1 MRFRGHMKNQW
12 NFAFAAAVVLFF
24 LSSGSYFFG
33 IQNKP
38 TGPAEISLT
47 QTEAPAAP
55 QSAFE
60 LLADRANFAE
70 AYGKLPLH
78 FEPNLGQTD
87 EQVKFVAR
95 GHGYSLFLTGM
106 GAVLSLQKR
115 QAGKEKARS
124 AVVGMQIEG
133 ANIAPQ
139 SAGLDA
145 TEGRSNYFVGSDPQ
159 KWRTDVPNYEKVKFN
174 AVYEGID
181 LVYYGNGQQL
191 EYDFHVAPG
200 ADPARIK
207 LKFDGIK
214 KASIEKQSGD
224 LVLETGAGTIR
235 QHKPIV
241 YQDIDGERKEIAS
254 AYKLTDD
261 RISFALGEYDNSKQ
275 LVIDPILSYGSYLG
289 GAAFDEGRSITVDAQ
304 GNAYVVG
311 TAASL
316 NFPTTPGAVKTTN
329 PPSTNNVQW
338 YDAFVTKVNPA
349 GTVLVF
355 STYFG
360 GREGSESGGGVAIDA
375 NNNVLISGTTMSSDL
390 PTVNAYQPAFGG
402 TDDAFAAKLNSTGS
416 AIIYSTYLGGNGTDT
431 GGRVSVNQATG
442 DAVFTGRVSSGN
454 FPTTPGAFKPQLCTG
469 GTDCNGIFYSGSY
482 VAKFSA
488 AGNIIYSTLFDA
500 NILDVTLDSNDN
512 ATFGGDVGNNLPTT
526 SGAFQPASSG
536 GIDGFIA
543 KLNPTGSTLVYGT
556 YLGGGLQSDHVTGI
570 VLDPAD
576 NIYVTGRTENVGFP
590 VTSGTLDLTFNGG
603 EDGFVTKLDSAGSA
617 LIFST
622 FLGGTGK
629 DQPTSIGLD
638 QSSDVFVAGET
649 TSGANFPL
657 KNSLNGTAGTIFLT
671 HLNSTAS
678 TLVYSTLLGVGGAY
692 DLTVDGAGNAY
703 LTGHTTSVLVTPN
716 AFQTVL
722 NRDPENI
729 TSKDGFVLKVAPADE
744 NAPLY
749 SISGSVVNENY
760 GYSVG
765 DYAPIVVTITGTINR
780 SVNLPYSGGQY
791 FFGFLQAGG
800 NYTVTAHKIGYV
812 TSPENIVFSNLG
824 ANQSGDFTILRN
836 HAPVGTITSPAHG
849 TTYNAP
855 ATITIQAS
863 AADEDGDAI
872 QKVDFVAYSSAAGSI
887 PIATDT
893 TAPYEATWTNVPV
906 GTWALYAYPTDSKG
920 LRGSS
925 EPVVHV
931 FVVDPS
937 PVSVSI
943 TSPAEGQTFVE
954 GDYVPINV
962 AVSPSVTLV
971 QVRDQNNNL
980 VAWLT
985 GNPWASTWRVMNVGD
1000 YTLIATAQNSQGQT
1014 VASTPVHITVG
1025 HINHRITGKV
1035 IDNFTSAP
1043 ISNVTLNLVSP
1054 SNPSIT
1060 ATTSTD
1066 ANGDYLFTNLGGT
1079 PNDAVTVT
1087 PQLDGYTF
1095 NPANRSIGYLGYINW
1110 ANQTFTATRN
1120 TSIEVSL
1127 TNPAQGQTFTAPAA
1141 IDLRANATTGDG
1153 TITKVE
1159 FYRGQN
1165 QLATLIGTDTT
1176 APYEFQ
1182 WANIPAGNYELYARA
1197 TDSTGGI
1204 RTSQIVMIT
1213 VSAPQ
1218 ATVRLQGNITNPGG
1232 GPMQGITV
1240 NLTGTANG
1248 QPVNQTAFS
1257 NFFGAYGFFSV
1268 PAGGN
1273 YTITSQAPNV
1283 TFTPPSA
1290 SFTNVTSNIFDINFV
1305 ASVSNQSPA
1314 VQITSPAD
1322 GAAFTMPAEIPVSAT
1337 ATDTDGN
1344 IVRLTLSAQS
1354 DTRSTTIGQTLGG
1367 SFSALWQPN
1376 EPGNYTIW
1384 ATAVDNGGLQTSVNI
1399 HITVNP
1405 PGAVSI
1411 SGRTV
1416 DRNSVGIAGATV
1428 ELHEFGNDETL
1439 VATATSGA
1447 DGSYTIPNIVTFRH
1461 YILKTVKQ
1469 DYSFSPQKRTYINLS
1484 QSLTGVDFTGTLQV
1498 QPSDFDGDGESDLA
1512 VWRPST
1518 GIWHVSR
1525 SNDNSYGA
1533 LQFGEAAQGDLV
1545 APGNY
1550 DGDKK
1555 TDYAYYRNG
1564 VWHILNS
1571 SDGQLRTVQFGLA
1584 GDHPVP
1590 ADYDG
1595 DGKTD
1600 LAVWRP
1606 SNGVWYIQRSSDGSY
1621 DIRQLGLDGDK
1632 ALAGD
1637 YDGDGLADI
1646 TIWRPSS
1653 GVWYVMQSGGGYFIT
1668 TFGLNGDLPLTG
1680 DFDGDNKADITIYRP
1695 SNGAWY
1701 LILSANNGYM
1711 VMPWGIA
1718 SDKPVPGDYDRDGK
1732 TDFAVFREAEGNWYI
1747 YQSSTQSYI
1756 VRHFGM
1762 NGDIPIPAAFIR

>member
-1 MRFRGHMKNQW
+1 MKNQW
-12 NFAFAAAVVLFF
+12 KFVFMAAVVLFF
-24 LSSGSYFFG
+24 LSAGFYFFRV
-33 IQNKP
+33 
-38 TGPAEISLT
+38 PAEPVKQNETSSARL
-47 QTEAPAAP
+47 EAPAAS
-55 QSAFE
+55 QSAPALPE
-60 LLADRANFAE
+60 DKAKFAE
-70 AYGKLPLH
+70 AYGKLPIH

-95 GHGYSLFLTGM
+95 GYGYSLFLTDT

-115 QAGKEKARS
+115 QVKKEKARPT
-124 AVVGMQIEG
+124 VVGMQVED
-133 ANIAPQ
+133 ANFASR
-139 SAGLDA
+139 SAGVDEA
-145 TEGRSNYFVGSDPQ
+145 EGRSNYFIGNDPQ
-159 KWRTDVPNYEKVKFN
+159 KWRTDVPNYEKVKFD

-191 EYDFHVAPG
+191 EYDFIVAPN
-200 ADPARIK
+200 ADPAQIK
-207 LKFDGIK
+207 LKFDGLK
-214 KASIEKQSGD
+214 KAQIERSTGD
-224 LVLETGAGTIR
+224 LLLDTGAGVIR

-241 YQDIDGERKEIAS
+241 YQNIDGERKEVAS
-254 AYKLTDD
+254 SYKLTGD
-261 RISFALGEYDNSKQ
+261 RVSFALGEYDRSKE
-275 LVIDPILSYGSYLG
+275 LVIDPVLTYGSYLG
-289 GAAFDEGRSITVDAQ
+289 GGAFDEGRSIAVDAQ

-349 GTVLVF
+349 GTALVF

-360 GREGSESGGGVAIDA
+360 GREGSETGGGVAIDT

-390 PTVNAYQPAFGG
+390 PTVNAYQPTFGG
-402 TDDAFAAKLNSTGS
+402 TDDAFAAKINSTGS
-416 AIIYSTYLGGNGTDT
+416 TIIYSTYLGGNNTDT
-431 GGRVSVNQATG
+431 GGRVTLNQTTG
-442 DAVFTGRVSSGN
+442 DAVFTGTASSGN

-469 GTDCNGIFYSGSY
+469 GPSCNGIFYSGSY
-482 VAKFSA
+482 AAKFSA

-526 SGAFQPASSG
+526 PGSFQPAPSG

-543 KLNPTGSTLVYGT
+543 KLNPTGSAVVYAT

-570 VLDPAD
+570 ALDSGD

-590 VTSGTLDLTFNGG
+590 VTSGTFDLTFNGG
-603 EDGFVTKLDSAGSA
+603 EDGFVTKLNPTGSA

-629 DQPTSIGLD
+629 DQPTAIGLGANND
-638 QSSDVFVAGET
+638 AFVAGET

-657 KNSLNGTAGTIFLT
+657 KNSLNSTAGTIFLT
-671 HLNSTAS
+671 RLNATAS
-678 TLVYSTLLGVGGAY
+678 ALVYSTLLGAGGAY
-692 DLTVDGAGNAY
+692 DLAVDGTDNAY
-703 LTGHTTSVLVTPN
+703 LTGHTTGVLVTPD

-722 NRDPENI
+722 NRDPANI
-729 TSKDGFVLKVAPADE
+729 SSKDGFVLKVGPADE
-744 NAPLY
+744 NAPMY
-749 SISGSVVNENY
+749 SISGSVTNENY

-765 DYAPIVVTITGTINR
+765 DYAPIVVTITGAVNR

-791 FFGFLQAGG
+791 FFGFLPAGG
-800 NYTVTAHKIGYV
+800 NYTVTARKIGYV
-812 TSPENIVFSNLG
+812 TSPENIVFNDLG

-836 HAPVGTITSPAHG
+836 HAPQGTITSPAYG
-849 TTYNAP
+849 ATYNAP
-855 ATITIQAS
+855 ATINIQAT

-872 QKVDFVAYSSAAGSI
+872 QKVDFVAYSSTAGSI

-943 TSPAEGQTFVE
+943 TNPAEGQAFVE
-954 GDYVPINV
+954 GDYVPISVN
-962 AVSPSVTLV
+962 VSPSVNLV

-985 GNPWASTWRVMNVGD
+985 GSPWSSTWRVMNVGS
-1000 YTLIATAQNSQGQT
+1000 YTLTATAQNSQGQT
-1014 VASTPVHITVG
+1014 AASAPVHITVG
-1025 HINHRITGKV
+1025 HINHRISGKV

-1043 ISNVTLNLVSP
+1043 ISNVTLNLTSP
-1054 SNPSIT
+1054 GNPNIS
-1060 ATTSTD
+1060 ATTTTD
-1066 ANGDYLFTNLGGT
+1066 ANGDYLFTDLGAT
-1079 PNDAVTVT
+1079 PNDGVIIT
-1087 PQLDGYTF
+1087 PALWGYTF
-1095 NPANRSIGYLGYINW
+1095 QPPNRSIGYLGYINW
-1110 ANQTFTATRN
+1110 DHQSFTATQN

-1127 TNPAQGQTFTAPAA
+1127 TNPTQGQTFTAPAVIA
-1141 IDLRANATTGDG
+1141 LRANATTGQG

-1176 APYEFQ
+1176 APYEFG
-1182 WANIPAGNYELYARA
+1182 WADIPAGNYELYARA
-1197 TDSTGGI
+1197 TDSSGGVK
-1204 RTSQIVMIT
+1204 TSQIVSIT

-1218 ATVRLQGNITNPGG
+1218 ATVRMQGNITNPGG
-1232 GPMQGITV
+1232 GAMQGITV
-1240 NLTGTANG
+1240 NLTGTVNG
-1248 QPVNQTAFS
+1248 NPVNQTAFS
-1257 NFFGAYGFFSV
+1257 NFFGAYGFFNV

-1290 SFTNVTSNIFDINFV
+1290 SFTNVTSDIFEINFV
-1305 ASVSNQSPA
+1305 ASVSNHSPA

-1322 GAAFTMPAEIPVSAT
+1322 GAVYNMPAEIPVSAT

-1354 DTRSTTIGQTLGG
+1354 DTRYTTIGQTLDG

-1376 EPGNYTIW
+1376 EPSNYTIW

-1405 PGAVSI
+1405 PGPISI
-1411 SGRTV
+1411 SGRAV

-1428 ELHEFGNDETL
+1428 ELHEFGNDEPI
-1439 VATATSGA
+1439 VATATTGA
-1447 DGSYTIPNIVTFRH
+1447 DGSYTIPNITTFRS
-1461 YILKTVKQ
+1461 YFLQAVKQ

-1484 QSLTGVDFTGTLQV
+1484 QTLAGVDFTGTLQV

-1518 GIWHVSR
+1518 GIWHVMR
-1525 SNDNSYGA
+1525 SNNNSYGTQA
-1533 LQFGEAAQGDLV
+1533 FGEASQGDVV

-1555 TDYAYYRNG
+1555 IDYAYYRNG
-1564 VWHILNS
+1564 TWYILNS
-1571 SDGQLRTVQFGLA
+1571 SDGQLRTAQFGLA
-1584 GDHPVP
+1584 GDQPVP
-1590 ADYDG
+1590 GDFDG
-1595 DGKTD
+1595 DGRTD
-1600 LAVWRP
+1600 VAVWRP
-1606 SNGVWYIQRSSDGSY
+1606 SNGVWYIQRSSDGAY
-1621 DIRQLGLDGDK
+1621 DLRQFGLDGDK

-1637 YDGDGLADI
+1637 YDGDGMADV
-1646 TIWRPSS
+1646 TIWRPST
-1653 GVWYVMQSGGGYFIT
+1653 GVWYVWQSTGGYFIT
-1668 TFGLNGDLPLTG
+1668 QFGLNGDIPVAG
-1680 DFDGDNKADITIYRP
+1680 DFDGDNKVDITIFRP
-1695 SNGAWY
+1695 SSGGWY
-1701 LILSANNGYM
+1701 VLQSTDGNFR
-1711 VMPWGIA
+1711 VFPWGIA
-1718 SDKPVPGDYDRDGK
+1718 GDKPVPGDYDHDGK
-1732 TDFAVFREAEGNWYI
+1732 TDFAVFRGSEGNWYVF
-1747 YQSSTQSYI
+1747 QSSTNSYI

-1762 NGDIPIPAAFIR
+1762 SGDIPIPAAFIR